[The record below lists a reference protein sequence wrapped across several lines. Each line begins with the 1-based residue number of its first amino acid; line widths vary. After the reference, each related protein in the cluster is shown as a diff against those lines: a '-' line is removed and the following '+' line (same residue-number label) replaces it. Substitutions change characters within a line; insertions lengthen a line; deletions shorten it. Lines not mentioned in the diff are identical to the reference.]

1 MLAGSTP
8 GSKGEGGVLKELVSR
23 SQRRLGAARL
33 AGAAVSGLLG
43 QLAVDMPGGYFGPAD
58 STTLEGRWYAAA
70 VVLLAVIGIEAYLS
84 RRRWLPL
91 VAPALYALNVG
102 AFVAPLAGDPV
113 VAGLVLGWNL
123 VQLGRFLFPRA
134 TAASVRIA
142 ATEIDAA
149 DDLGRWLLV
158 NLPAARHLAAVALV
172 STVAVVGFEISAI
185 LAVEMLTLGVG
196 LAVVA
201 MIAPFLVRL
210 ARRGERLPWLPLLLA
225 AAAVPAVARPALSLS
240 LLAVALAV
248 GLGLLVSHTP
258 LFRELLDHFFGRPAL
273 LVLVSFAMLI
283 AVGTLLLSMP
293 AASTSGR
300 AIAPVDALFT
310 ATSATCVTGLI
321 VLDTPNDLSLFGQ
334 LVVLALIQVGG
345 LNIMVLSTFAAV
357 MMGRGLG
364 LRGERAI
371 GELLDI
377 QETRSAYRLI
387 VFIVVTTFTI
397 EAAGALALAAAFL
410 RHDMGWLEA
419 LWKGAFHSISAFCNA
434 GFALQSDSLIP
445 FQRDPAVLL
454 PIICLITLGGIGFAV
469 LAFAWLRVAGRR
481 KIGLAVQVRVVLV
494 ASAVLVAIGW
504 LAFAALEWESSLAGL
519 PVRDRVLNALFQSVT
534 CRTAG
539 FNSVA
544 FDSLHPATV
553 LLMIFLM
560 FVGAS
565 PGGTGGG
572 IKTTTLVV
580 LLSAVPSAARGR
592 PDVVLFRRRIA
603 PGTFY
608 RSAAIAVV
616 SALVVGVGAMLL
628 LASQHG
634 GIASMLFEVVSAF
647 GTVGLSLGATAML
660 DAFGKV
666 LVAAVMLAG
675 RVGPLT
681 LALLFGRSGEARV
694 GYPEASLMVG

>member
-1 MLAGSTP
+1 
-8 GSKGEGGVLKELVSR
+8 VLRELVSR

-58 STTLEGRWYAAA
+58 STTPEGRWYAAV
-70 VVLLAVIGIEAYLS
+70 VVLLAVIGGDAYLS

-91 VAPALYALNVG
+91 AAPALYALNVG
-102 AFVAPLAGDPV
+102 AFIAPLASDPV
-113 VAGLVLGWNL
+113 VAGLALGWNL
-123 VQLGRFLFPRA
+123 VLLGQFLFPRS
-134 TAASVRIA
+134 TTASVRIA
-142 ATEIDAA
+142 AAEIDAG

-158 NLPAARHLAAVALV
+158 NLPAARHLASFALAA
-172 STVAVVGFEISAI
+172 TVAVVGFEVSAI
-185 LAVEMLTLGVG
+185 QAVELLTLGAD
-196 LAVVA
+196 LAVMA
-201 MIAPFLVRL
+201 ILTPFLLRL
-210 ARRGERLPWLPLLLA
+210 ARRGERLPWLPLLLVLA
-225 AAAVPAVARPALSLS
+225 AAPAVARPALALS
-240 LLAVALAV
+240 LLAGSLAV
-248 GLGLLVSHTP
+248 GLALLVSHTP
-258 LFRELLDHFFGRPAL
+258 PFRELLDHFLGRPAL
-273 LVLVSFAMLI
+273 LVLVSFAVLI
-283 AVGTLLLSMP
+283 AVGTVLLSMP
-293 AASTSGR
+293 AAAAAGQG
-300 AIAPVDALFT
+300 IDPVDAFFT
-310 ATSATCVTGLI
+310 ATSASCVTGLI
-321 VLDTPNDLSLFGQ
+321 VLDTAHDLSLFGQ

-357 MMGRGLG
+357 LLGRGLG
-364 LRGERAI
+364 LRGEAAI

-377 QETRSAYRLI
+377 HATRSAYRLI
-387 VFIVVTTFTI
+387 VFIVGMTITI
-397 EAAGALALAAAFL
+397 EAAGAAALAGLFL
-410 RHDMGWLEA
+410 RHGMGWVDA

-454 PIICLITLGGIGFAV
+454 TIGGLITLGGLGFAV
-469 LAFAWLRVAGRR
+469 LAFAWLRVAGHW

-494 ASAVLVAIGW
+494 ASAILVAVGW
-504 LAFAALEWESSLAGL
+504 LGFVALEWEGSLAGL
-519 PVRDRVLNALFQSVT
+519 PVRDRLLNALFQSVT

-544 FDSLHPATV
+544 YDTLHPATS

-603 PGTFY
+603 AGTVY

-616 SALVVGVGAMLL
+616 AVLVVGVSAMLL
-628 LASQHG
+628 FASQQG
-634 GIASMLFEVVSAF
+634 GFESILFEVVSAF
-647 GTVGLSLGATAML
+647 GTVGLSLGATATL
-660 DAFGKV
+660 DGFGKV
-666 LVAAVMLAG
+666 VVALVMLAG
-675 RVGPLT
+675 RVGPLA

>member
-1 MLAGSTP
+1 
-8 GSKGEGGVLKELVSR
+8 VLKELLSR

-43 QLAVDMPGGYFGPAD
+43 QLAVHMPGGYFGPAD
-58 STTLEGRWYAAA
+58 STTIEGRWYAAA
-70 VVLLAVIGIEAYLS
+70 VVVLALTGVDAYLS

-91 VAPALYALNVG
+91 TAPLLYALNVG
-102 AFVAPLAGDPV
+102 AFIAPLAADPV
-113 VAGLVLGWNL
+113 VAGLVVGWNL
-123 VQLGRFLFPRA
+123 VQLGRVLFPRA

-142 ATEIDAA
+142 ASEIDAG
-149 DDLGRWLLV
+149 DDLGRWQLV

-172 STVAVVGFEISAI
+172 CTVAVVGFEISAI
-185 LAVEMLTLGVG
+185 PAVELLTLGVG

-201 MIAPFLVRL
+201 ILAPFLLRL
-210 ARRGERLPWLPLLLA
+210 TRRGERVPWLPLLLA
-225 AAAVPAVARPALSLS
+225 AAAVPPAVARPALSLS
-240 LLAVALAV
+240 LLAAALAV
-248 GLGLLVSHTP
+248 GLGLLISHTP
-258 LFRELLDHFFGRPAL
+258 LFRELLNHFFGRPAL
-273 LVLVSFAMLI
+273 LVLASFAALI
-283 AVGTLLLSMP
+283 AVGTVLLSMP
-293 AASTSGR
+293 AASTSGHG
-300 AIAPVDALFT
+300 IAPVDALFT
-310 ATSATCVTGLI
+310 ATSATCVTGLV

-364 LRGERAI
+364 LRGERAL
-371 GELLDI
+371 GELLDV

-387 VFIVVTTFTI
+387 VLIVVTTFAV
-397 EAAGALALAAAFL
+397 EAGGALVLAAAFL
-410 RHDMGWLEA
+410 RHDMGWIEA

-454 PIICLITLGGIGFAV
+454 PIIVLITLGGLGFAV

-481 KIGLAVQVRVVLV
+481 KIGLAAQVRVVLS
-494 ASAVLVAIGW
+494 ASAALVAVGW
-504 LAFAALEWESSLAGL
+504 LVFAALEWESSLAGL
-519 PVRDRVLNALFQSVT
+519 PVHDRVLNALFQSVT

-544 FDSLHPATV
+544 YDTLHPATA

-603 PGTFY
+603 PETVY

-616 SALVVGVGAMLL
+616 SALVVGVGTMLL
-628 LASQHG
+628 LASQRG
-634 GIASMLFEVVSAF
+634 GIESMLFEVVSAF
-647 GTVGLSLGATAML
+647 GTVGLSLGATATL